1 MNSEKSI
8 EGGRVERIKII
19 VAEKTEQYLVDSK

>member
-8 EGGRVERIKII
+8 EGRRVERIKII
-19 VAEKTEQYLVDSK
+19 VVEKTEQYPVDSK

>member
-8 EGGRVERIKII
+8 EGRSVERIKII
-19 VAEKTEQYLVDSK
+19 VVEKTEQYPVDSK

>member
-8 EGGRVERIKII
+8 EDRRVERIKII
-19 VAEKTEQYLVDSK
+19 VAEKTEQYPVDSK